1 MARMESA
8 ERVVDR
14 FRLVGTVL
22 ADRFRIE
29 REIAEGGFGVVYL
42 GAQVAL
48 DRRVAIKVLKTPPG
62 LDETA
67 QAQFR
72 EKFAAEA
79 KTIARLNH
87 PHIVDVYDFGISS
100 MPTGA
105 LAPWMA
111 LEWLEGDTVEA
122 LLRGRRGQ
130 GGMKPREVLNQFRP
144 ALQAF
149 GYAHR
154 LGIAHRDIKPANIML
169 SATDHGAVLRV
180 LDFGIAKLMDADETA
195 GTGRTKT
202 SGMPAFSPAYAAP
215 EQVAF
220 GRTGPWTDVH
230 ALGLLL
236 SEALTDQPPFPA
248 EDMQIFEQIVATQ
261 RPTPGSKGKDVGA
274 WEPVLAKAL
283 ALQPTQR
290 WKDANELL
298 AALDAALGAKAAPAK
313 STEQRAIELGDTAMP
328 RPAASPGS
336 RAARRTPAMLGAL
349 LALAVATVVVIVVAG
364 RGGARHEPVP
374 GVTPVS
380 VPAPAPVPA
389 PVPPTV
395 RQEERAI
402 AQPTP
407 AAAPAAEPSVVPAP
421 APRPKKVTARRRHAA
436 DAIEIE

>member
-1 MARMESA
+1 MAEMAAA

-62 LDETA
+62 LDEAA

-111 LEWLEGDTVEA
+111 LEWLEGDTIEA
-122 LLRGRRGQ
+122 VLSRRRGQ
-130 GGMKPREVLNQFRP
+130 GGMKPREVLNLLRP

-169 SATDHGAVLRV
+169 SATDHGSVLRV

-261 RPTPGSKGKDVGA
+261 RPTPASKGKDVGA

-328 RPAASPGS
+328 AGAARSPDSPPASRPAG
-336 RAARRTPAMLGAL
+336 RTLGVLGAV
-349 LALAVATVVVIVVAG
+349 LAIAAATAAVIVYAR
-364 RGGARHEPVP
+364 RGGARPDPVVPAVTSVSAPVP
-374 GVTPVS
+374 VPAP
-380 VPAPAPVPA
+380 VPAPAPVPK
-389 PVPPTV
+389 PV
-395 RQEERAI
+395 
-402 AQPTP
+402 
-407 AAAPAAEPSVVPAP
+407 AAPANDPTAVSAP
-421 APRPKKVTARRRHAA
+421 APRPKKVTVRRRRTA